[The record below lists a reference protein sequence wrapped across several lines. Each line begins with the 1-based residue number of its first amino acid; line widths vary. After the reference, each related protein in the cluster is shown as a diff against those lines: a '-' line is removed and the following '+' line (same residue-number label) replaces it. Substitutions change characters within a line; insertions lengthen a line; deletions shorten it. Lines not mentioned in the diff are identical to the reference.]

1 MSKDDTVQ
9 TSDLLRPRHV
19 GMPIRRT
26 EDPRLLTG
34 NGEYTADRKP
44 DRALHVAFRRS
55 EQPHAVIVRID
66 TTRAKAAAG
75 VVAVFSAEDVAGDY
89 KPVIPFSRM
98 PNYYATP
105 ITALASK
112 KVRYVGEAVVAVVA
126 EDRYLAEDALE
137 LIDIEYAPLGA
148 VTDPEFAASEQAPLL
163 HEEAATNVLIAREF
177 RKGDVRADLAT
188 AHVRVRD
195 RFQMT
200 RKAPL
205 AMEPR
210 SYSAEFESRR
220 DSITL
225 YTSSN
230 IPGIVRD
237 ALAESLDLPG
247 NRLRVVAPDVGGSF
261 GSKGSLYPE
270 EIFLCVAARKL
281 RRSLKWTADRLED
294 ISSSSQAFAEIID
307 AEMGFDE
314 NGIAIALEADV
325 IGDVGA
331 YSIYPWTC
339 GLEPVQVVSF
349 LPGPYKI
356 RSYRGAVRGVATN
369 KPPTGPYRGV
379 GRPIS
384 TFVTER
390 LMDMGAKA
398 LGIDPLEIRRRNLV
412 RADEFP
418 YRIASGIIWDKTAFV
433 ECLEAAAQAGDYDE
447 LRRQQSA
454 ARAEGRYFGIGLATY
469 AELTGIG
476 SRIAVAPGMPI
487 NTGSETAKI
496 RIDSTGAITAAF
508 GVASH
513 GQGLETTL
521 AQIIADDLGAR
532 FEDIRVVQG
541 DSDGVP
547 MSTGTYAS
555 RSAVLGGGAA
565 KHASQILREKIKK
578 VASHL
583 LEAAA
588 EDIDVSGGRAT
599 VTGTDRAVTFKQI
612 AKAVYSDMKTLPVE
626 ARQELEASYTY
637 DPINGTTACAT
648 HLAAV
653 EVDPT
658 TCFCEDTQICRRGR
672 LRSHH
677 QSDDRGRAGSRR
689 RRAGHWCGALRRDDL
704 RRRRPARQRQP
715 CRLRH
720 TVRCRNS
727 PNRRRPY
734 RKRVRGRRRLPRNG
748 RGRHDRRAGRDR
760 ERDFRRAVGAR
771 HRCFDSTNDSGADFQ
786 AAGESAHSE
795 RKQEMNNLAGRV
807 ALVTG
812 GGRDVG
818 AGISL
823 ALAEAGAT
831 VAVNY
836 NSSKDEAEAVVAEIE
851 KAGGKAKAYQAR
863 HRRSRRCQKH
873 GGERQGR
880 FRGLDI
886 LVNNA
891 GLVLRKRFNDT
902 TPEDWHRQI
911 DTCLYGAI
919 HCCHA
924 AAPLLEAS
932 GRGRIISIMG
942 DSSRVGESGL
952 AIAAA
957 ARAGNIALMKSLARE
972 MGKTGTTANSIALGL
987 IESAHDKS
995 WVEANRDKL
1004 VKAYPIRRLGQ
1015 PSDVAPMVALLAS
1028 DAGSWITGQVISISG
1043 GFSMV

>member
-1 MSKDDTVQ
+1 MSKDDVVQ

-55 EQPHAVIVRID
+55 EQPHATILRID
-66 TTRAKAAAG
+66 TTEALTAPG
-75 VVAVFSAEDVAGDY
+75 VVAVFTADDVAEDY

-112 KVRYVGEAVVAVVA
+112 KVRYVGEAVVAVIA

-148 VTDPEFAASEQAPLL
+148 VTDPEYAASEHAPLL
-163 HEEAATNVLIAREF
+163 HEEAAANVLIAREF
-177 RKGDVRADLAT
+177 RKGDVAADLAV

-195 RFQMT
+195 RFEMT
-200 RKAPL
+200 RKAGL
-205 AMEPR
+205 AIEPR
-210 SYSAEFESRR
+210 SYCAEFESRR

-247 NRLRVVAPDVGGSF
+247 SRLRVVAPDVGGSF

-270 EIFLCVAARKL
+270 EILLCVAAKKL

-294 ISSSSQAFAEIID
+294 ISSSSQAFAEIVD

-384 TFVTER
+384 TFVAER

-412 RADEFP
+412 REDEFP
-418 YRIASGIIWDKTAFV
+418 YRIASGIIWDRAGFI
-433 ECLEAAAQAGDYDE
+433 ECLEAAVQAGEYE
-447 LRRQQSA
+447 KLRGQQRA
-454 ARAEGRYFGIGLATY
+454 VRAEGRYFGIGLASY

-496 RIDSTGAITAAF
+496 SIDSSGAITAAF

-532 FEDIRVVQG
+532 FDDIRVVQG
-541 DSDGVP
+541 DSDAVP

-565 KHASQILREKIKK
+565 KHASLILREKIKK

-588 EDIDVSGGRAT
+588 DDIDVAGGRAT
-599 VTGTDRAVTFKQI
+599 VMGTDRAVSFRQI
-612 AKAVYSDMKTLPVE
+612 AKAVYSDMRTLPVE

-658 TCFCEDTQICRRGR
+658 TCFVKI
-672 LRSHH
+672 HK
-677 QSDDRGRAGSRR
+677 
-689 RRAGHWCGALRRDDL
+689 
-704 RRRRPARQRQP
+704 
-715 CRLRH
+715 
-720 TVRCRNS
+720 
-727 PNRRRPY
+727 Y
-734 RKRVRGRRRLPRNG
+734 
-748 RGRHDRRAGRDR
+748 
-760 ERDFRRAVGAR
+760 
-771 HRCFDSTNDSGADFQ
+771 
-786 AAGESAHSE
+786 
-795 RKQEMNNLAGRV
+795 
-807 ALVTG
+807 
-812 GGRDVG
+812 
-818 AGISL
+818 
-823 ALAEAGAT
+823 
-831 VAVNY
+831 
-836 NSSKDEAEAVVAEIE
+836 VVAED
-851 KAGGKAKAYQAR
+851 
-863 HRRSRRCQKH
+863 C
-873 GGERQGR
+873 
-880 FRGLDI
+880 
-886 LVNNA
+886 
-891 GLVLRKRFNDT
+891 
-902 TPEDWHRQI
+902 
-911 DTCLYGAI
+911 
-919 HCCHA
+919 
-924 AAPLLEAS
+924 
-932 GRGRIISIMG
+932 GRIINPMIVDGQVHGGVAQGIGAALYEEVIYDEDGQLVSASLADYVIPSAVEIPHMDVVHIESCSAVAGGFRGMG
-942 DSSRVGESGL
+942 EGGTIGAPA
-952 AIAAA
+952 AIANA
-957 ARAGNIALMKSLARE
+957 
-972 MGKTGTTANSIALGL
+972 
-987 IESAHDKS
+987 
-995 WVEANRDKL
+995 V
-1004 VKAYPIRRLGQ
+1004 
-1015 PSDVAPMVALLAS
+1015 S
-1028 DAGSWITGQVISISG
+1028 DALSPLDIRVSILPITPERIFGLLEQARMKAKGSRQ
-1043 GFSMV
+1043 

>member
-1 MSKDDTVQ
+1 MSKDDIVR

-34 NGEYTADRKP
+34 NGEFSADRKP

-55 EQPHAVIVRID
+55 ERPHATIVRID
-66 TTRAKAAAG
+66 TTRAKVARG
-75 VVAVFSAEDVAGDY
+75 VVAVFSADDLADDY

-98 PNYYATP
+98 ANYYATP
-105 ITALASK
+105 ILALASK
-112 KVRYVGEAVVAVVA
+112 KVRYVGEAVVAVIA

-148 VTDPEFAASEQAPLL
+148 VTDPERAVSQDAPIL

-177 RKGDVRADLAT
+177 KKGDVRADLAA
-188 AHVRVRD
+188 AHTRVRD
-195 RFQMT
+195 RFEMT
-200 RKAPL
+200 RKAGL
-205 AMEPR
+205 AIEPR

-220 DSITL
+220 ESLTL

-270 EIFLCVAARKL
+270 EILLCVAAKKL

-294 ISSSSQAFAEIID
+294 ISSSSQAFAEIVE

-314 NGIAIALEADV
+314 NGIAVALEADV

-331 YSIYPWTC
+331 YSIYPWTA

-384 TFVTER
+384 TFVAER
-390 LMDMGAKA
+390 LMDMGARA

-418 YRIASGIIWDKTAFV
+418 YRIASGIIWDKTGFV
-433 ECLEAAAQAGDYDE
+433 ECLEAAAQAGDYE
-447 LRRQQSA
+447 NLRKQQSA
-454 ARAEGRYFGIGLATY
+454 ARAEGRYFGIGIATY

-508 GVASH
+508 GVASN

-547 MSTGTYAS
+547 MSTGTNAS

-588 EDIDVSGGRAT
+588 EDIEVSGGIAA
-599 VTGTDRAVTFKQI
+599 VAGTDRAVTFKQI

-626 ARQELEASYTY
+626 ARQELEGSFTY

-658 TCFCEDTQICRRGR
+658 TCFVKI
-672 LRSHH
+672 LK
-677 QSDDRGRAGSRR
+677 
-689 RRAGHWCGALRRDDL
+689 
-704 RRRRPARQRQP
+704 
-715 CRLRH
+715 
-720 TVRCRNS
+720 
-727 PNRRRPY
+727 Y
-734 RKRVRGRRRLPRNG
+734 
-748 RGRHDRRAGRDR
+748 
-760 ERDFRRAVGAR
+760 
-771 HRCFDSTNDSGADFQ
+771 
-786 AAGESAHSE
+786 
-795 RKQEMNNLAGRV
+795 
-807 ALVTG
+807 
-812 GGRDVG
+812 
-818 AGISL
+818 
-823 ALAEAGAT
+823 
-831 VAVNY
+831 
-836 NSSKDEAEAVVAEIE
+836 VVAED
-851 KAGGKAKAYQAR
+851 
-863 HRRSRRCQKH
+863 C
-873 GGERQGR
+873 
-880 FRGLDI
+880 
-886 LVNNA
+886 
-891 GLVLRKRFNDT
+891 
-902 TPEDWHRQI
+902 
-911 DTCLYGAI
+911 
-919 HCCHA
+919 
-924 AAPLLEAS
+924 
-932 GRGRIISIMG
+932 GRIINPMIVDGQVHGGVAQGIGAALYEEMIYDEDGQLVSASLVDYVIPSAVEVPNMDVVHIESESAVAGGFRGMG
-942 DSSRVGESGL
+942 EGGTIGAPA
-952 AIAAA
+952 AIANA
-957 ARAGNIALMKSLARE
+957 ISDALS
-972 MGKTGTTANSIALGL
+972 ALGINVSIL
-987 IESAHDKS
+987 PMTPERLFRLLEKARM
-995 WVEANRDKL
+995 EAK
-1004 VKAYPIRRLGQ
+1004 
-1015 PSDVAPMVALLAS
+1015 
-1028 DAGSWITGQVISISG
+1028 GSQ
-1043 GFSMV
+1043 

>member
-1 MSKDDTVQ
+1 MSKDDVVQ

-55 EQPHAVIVRID
+55 EQPHATILRID
-66 TTRAKAAAG
+66 TTQALTAPG
-75 VVAVFSAEDVAGDY
+75 VVAVFTADDVAEDY

-112 KVRYVGEAVVAVVA
+112 KVRYVGEAVVAVIA

-148 VTDPEFAASEQAPLL
+148 VTDPEYAASEHAPLL

-177 RKGDVRADLAT
+177 KKGDAAADLAA

-195 RFQMT
+195 RFEMT
-200 RKAPL
+200 RKAGL
-205 AMEPR
+205 AIEPR
-210 SYSAEFESRR
+210 SYCAEFESRR

-247 NRLRVVAPDVGGSF
+247 SRLRVVAPDVGGSF

-270 EIFLCVAARKL
+270 EILLCVAAKKL

-294 ISSSSQAFAEIID
+294 ISSSSQAFAEIVD

-390 LMDMGAKA
+390 LMDMGARA

-412 RADEFP
+412 REDEFP
-418 YRIASGIIWDKTAFV
+418 YRIASGIIWDKAGFV
-433 ECLEAAAQAGDYDE
+433 ECLEAAVQAGEYE
-447 LRRQQSA
+447 KLRGQQRA
-454 ARAEGRYFGIGLATY
+454 ARAQGRYFGIGLATY

-532 FEDIRVVQG
+532 FDDIRVVQG
-541 DSDGVP
+541 DSDAVP

-565 KHASQILREKIKK
+565 KHASLILREKIKK

-588 EDIDVSGGRAT
+588 EDIDVAGGRAT
-599 VTGTDRAVTFKQI
+599 VTGTDRAVTFRQI
-612 AKAVYSDMKTLPVE
+612 AKAVYSDMRTLPVE

-653 EVDPT
+653 EVDPI
-658 TCFCEDTQICRRGR
+658 TCFVKI
-672 LRSHH
+672 HK
-677 QSDDRGRAGSRR
+677 
-689 RRAGHWCGALRRDDL
+689 
-704 RRRRPARQRQP
+704 
-715 CRLRH
+715 
-720 TVRCRNS
+720 
-727 PNRRRPY
+727 Y
-734 RKRVRGRRRLPRNG
+734 
-748 RGRHDRRAGRDR
+748 
-760 ERDFRRAVGAR
+760 
-771 HRCFDSTNDSGADFQ
+771 
-786 AAGESAHSE
+786 
-795 RKQEMNNLAGRV
+795 
-807 ALVTG
+807 
-812 GGRDVG
+812 
-818 AGISL
+818 
-823 ALAEAGAT
+823 
-831 VAVNY
+831 
-836 NSSKDEAEAVVAEIE
+836 VVAED
-851 KAGGKAKAYQAR
+851 
-863 HRRSRRCQKH
+863 C
-873 GGERQGR
+873 
-880 FRGLDI
+880 
-886 LVNNA
+886 
-891 GLVLRKRFNDT
+891 
-902 TPEDWHRQI
+902 
-911 DTCLYGAI
+911 
-919 HCCHA
+919 
-924 AAPLLEAS
+924 
-932 GRGRIISIMG
+932 GRIINPMIVDGQVHGGVAQGIGAALYEEVIYDEDGQLVSASLADYVIPSAVEIPHMDVVHIESCSAVAGGFRGMG
-942 DSSRVGESGL
+942 EGGTIGAPA
-952 AIAAA
+952 AIANA
-957 ARAGNIALMKSLARE
+957 I
-972 MGKTGTTANSIALGL
+972 
-987 IESAHDKS
+987 
-995 WVEANRDKL
+995 
-1004 VKAYPIRRLGQ
+1004 
-1015 PSDVAPMVALLAS
+1015 S
-1028 DAGSWITGQVISISG
+1028 DALSPLDIQVSILPITPERIFGLLEQARTKAKGSRQ
-1043 GFSMV
+1043 

>member
-1 MSKDDTVQ
+1 MSKDDTVR

-55 EQPHAVIVRID
+55 EQPHATIVRID
-66 TTRAKAAAG
+66 TAKAKAAPG
-75 VVAVFSAEDVAGDY
+75 VVAVFSADDVADDY

-98 PNYYATP
+98 ANYYATP
-105 ITALASK
+105 ILALASK
-112 KVRYVGEAVVAVVA
+112 KVRYVGEAVVAVIA

-137 LIDIEYAPLGA
+137 LIDIEYAPLVA
-148 VTDPEFAASEQAPLL
+148 VTDPELAAAEGAPLL

-177 RKGDVRADLAT
+177 KKGDIRSDLAT

-195 RFQMT
+195 RFEMT
-200 RKAPL
+200 RKTPL
-205 AMEPR
+205 AIEPR

-230 IPGIVRD
+230 VPGIVRD

-247 NRLRVVAPDVGGSF
+247 NRLRVIAPDVGGSF

-270 EIFLCVAARKL
+270 EILLCVSAKKL

-294 ISSSSQAFAEIID
+294 ISSSSQAFAEIVD

-418 YRIASGIIWDKTAFV
+418 YRIASGIIWDKTGFV
-433 ECLEAAAQAGDYDE
+433 ECLEAAAQTGDYE
-447 LRRQQSA
+447 KLRTQQRA
-454 ARAEGRYFGIGLATY
+454 ARAEGRYFGIGLSTY
-469 AELTGIG
+469 SELTGIG
-476 SRIAVAPGMPI
+476 SRISAAPGMPI

-508 GVASH
+508 GIASH

-532 FEDIRVVQG
+532 FEDIRVIQG
-541 DSDGVP
+541 DSDAVP

-565 KHASQILREKIKK
+565 KYASQILGVKIKK

-583 LEAAA
+583 LEASAD
-588 EDIDVSGGRAT
+588 DIDVVGGRAT

-612 AKAVYSDMKTLPVE
+612 AKAVYSDMRTLPVD
-626 ARQELEASYTY
+626 ARQELEGSYTY

-658 TCFCEDTQICRRGR
+658 TCFVKI
-672 LRSHH
+672 
-677 QSDDRGRAGSRR
+677 
-689 RRAGHWCGALRRDDL
+689 
-704 RRRRPARQRQP
+704 
-715 CRLRH
+715 
-720 TVRCRNS
+720 
-727 PNRRRPY
+727 
-734 RKRVRGRRRLPRNG
+734 
-748 RGRHDRRAGRDR
+748 
-760 ERDFRRAVGAR
+760 
-771 HRCFDSTNDSGADFQ
+771 HR
-786 AAGESAHSE
+786 
-795 RKQEMNNLAGRV
+795 
-807 ALVTG
+807 
-812 GGRDVG
+812 
-818 AGISL
+818 
-823 ALAEAGAT
+823 
-831 VAVNY
+831 Y
-836 NSSKDEAEAVVAEIE
+836 VVAED
-851 KAGGKAKAYQAR
+851 
-863 HRRSRRCQKH
+863 C
-873 GGERQGR
+873 
-880 FRGLDI
+880 
-886 LVNNA
+886 
-891 GLVLRKRFNDT
+891 
-902 TPEDWHRQI
+902 
-911 DTCLYGAI
+911 
-919 HCCHA
+919 
-924 AAPLLEAS
+924 
-932 GRGRIISIMG
+932 GRIINPMIVDGQVHGGVAQGIGAALYEEMIYDEDGQLVSASLVDYVIPSAVEIPHIDVVHIESESAVAGGFRGMG
-942 DSSRVGESGL
+942 EGGTIGAPA
-952 AIAAA
+952 AIANA
-957 ARAGNIALMKSLARE
+957 IAD
-972 MGKTGTTANSIALGL
+972 AL
-987 IESAHDKS
+987 SALDIK
-995 WVEANRDKL
+995 
-1004 VKAYPIRRLGQ
+1004 
-1015 PSDVAPMVALLAS
+1015 
-1028 DAGSWITGQVISISG
+1028 ISILPMTPERIFRLLEKARG
-1043 GFSMV
+1043 DRKGK

>member
-1 MSKDDTVQ
+1 MSKDDVVQ

-34 NGEYTADRKP
+34 NGEFTADRKP

-55 EQPHAVIVRID
+55 EQPHATILRID
-66 TTRAKAAAG
+66 ATGALTAPG
-75 VVAVFSAEDVAGDY
+75 VVAVFTADDVAEDY

-105 ITALASK
+105 IRALASK
-112 KVRYVGEAVVAVVA
+112 KVRYVGEAVVAVIA

-148 VTDPEFAASEQAPLL
+148 VTDPEYAASENAPRL

-177 RKGDVRADLAT
+177 KTGDAAADLAA

-195 RFQMT
+195 RFEMT
-200 RKAPL
+200 RKAGL
-205 AMEPR
+205 AIEPR
-210 SYSAEFESRR
+210 SYCAEFESRR

-247 NRLRVVAPDVGGSF
+247 SRLRVVAPDVGGSF

-270 EIFLCVAARKL
+270 EILLCVAAKKL

-294 ISSSSQAFAEIID
+294 ISSSSQAFAEIVD

-314 NGIAIALEADV
+314 NGMAIALEADV

-384 TFVTER
+384 TFVAER

-412 RADEFP
+412 REDEFP
-418 YRIASGIIWDKTAFV
+418 YRIASGIIWDKAGFV
-433 ECLEAAAQAGDYDE
+433 ECLEAAVQAGEYE
-447 LRRQQSA
+447 MLRKQQSA
-454 ARAEGRYFGIGLATY
+454 ARAGGRYFGIGLASY

-496 RIDSTGAITAAF
+496 SIDSTGAIMAAF

-532 FEDIRVVQG
+532 FDDIRIVQG
-541 DSDGVP
+541 DSDAVP

-565 KHASQILREKIKK
+565 KHASLILREKIKK

-588 EDIDVSGGRAT
+588 EDIDVAGGRAT
-599 VTGTDRAVTFKQI
+599 VTGTDRAVTFRQI
-612 AKAVYSDMKTLPVE
+612 AKAVYSDMRTLPVE

-658 TCFCEDTQICRRGR
+658 TCFVKI
-672 LRSHH
+672 HK
-677 QSDDRGRAGSRR
+677 
-689 RRAGHWCGALRRDDL
+689 
-704 RRRRPARQRQP
+704 
-715 CRLRH
+715 
-720 TVRCRNS
+720 
-727 PNRRRPY
+727 Y
-734 RKRVRGRRRLPRNG
+734 
-748 RGRHDRRAGRDR
+748 
-760 ERDFRRAVGAR
+760 
-771 HRCFDSTNDSGADFQ
+771 
-786 AAGESAHSE
+786 
-795 RKQEMNNLAGRV
+795 
-807 ALVTG
+807 
-812 GGRDVG
+812 
-818 AGISL
+818 
-823 ALAEAGAT
+823 
-831 VAVNY
+831 
-836 NSSKDEAEAVVAEIE
+836 VVAED
-851 KAGGKAKAYQAR
+851 
-863 HRRSRRCQKH
+863 C
-873 GGERQGR
+873 
-880 FRGLDI
+880 
-886 LVNNA
+886 
-891 GLVLRKRFNDT
+891 
-902 TPEDWHRQI
+902 
-911 DTCLYGAI
+911 
-919 HCCHA
+919 
-924 AAPLLEAS
+924 
-932 GRGRIISIMG
+932 GRIINPMIVDGQVHGGVAQGIGAALYEEVIYDEDGQLVSASLADYVIPSAVEIPHMDVVHIESCSAAAGGFRGMG
-942 DSSRVGESGL
+942 EGGTIGAPA
-952 AIAAA
+952 AIANA
-957 ARAGNIALMKSLARE
+957 
-972 MGKTGTTANSIALGL
+972 
-987 IESAHDKS
+987 
-995 WVEANRDKL
+995 V
-1004 VKAYPIRRLGQ
+1004 
-1015 PSDVAPMVALLAS
+1015 S
-1028 DAGSWITGQVISISG
+1028 DALSPLDINVSILPITPERIFGLLEQVRMKAKGSRQ
-1043 GFSMV
+1043 

>member
-1 MSKDDTVQ
+1 MSKDDVVQ

-55 EQPHAVIVRID
+55 EQPHADIVRVD
-66 TTRAKAAAG
+66 ATKARAAPG
-75 VVAVFSAEDVAGDY
+75 VVAVFTADDVAADY

-105 ITALASK
+105 IAALASK

-126 EDRYLAEDALE
+126 EDRYLAEDAVE
-137 LIDIEYAPLGA
+137 LIDIEYALLGA
-148 VTDPEFAASEQAPLL
+148 VSDPEFAVSRDAPLL

-177 RKGDVRADLAT
+177 RKEDAAADLAA

-195 RFQMT
+195 RFEMT

-205 AMEPR
+205 AIEPR
-210 SYSAEFESRR
+210 SYCAEFESRR

-247 NRLRVVAPDVGGSF
+247 SRLRVVAPDVGGSF

-270 EIFLCVAARKL
+270 EILLCVAAKKL

-294 ISSSSQAFAEIID
+294 ISSSSQAFAEIVD

-314 NGIAIALEADV
+314 NGIAVALEADV

-379 GRPIS
+379 GRPVS
-384 TFVTER
+384 TFVAER

-418 YRIASGIIWDKTAFV
+418 YRIASGIIWDRTGFV
-433 ECLEAAAQAGDYDE
+433 ECLEAAVQAGEYE
-447 LRRQQSA
+447 KLRKQQSA

-532 FEDIRVVQG
+532 FGDIRVVQG
-541 DSDGVP
+541 DSDAVP

-565 KHASQILREKIKK
+565 KHASRILQEKIKK

-588 EDIDVSGGRAT
+588 DDIDVADGLAT
-599 VTGTDRAVTFKQI
+599 VTGTDRVVTFKQI

-648 HLAAV
+648 HLVAV

-658 TCFCEDTQICRRGR
+658 TCFVKI
-672 LRSHH
+672 LR
-677 QSDDRGRAGSRR
+677 
-689 RRAGHWCGALRRDDL
+689 
-704 RRRRPARQRQP
+704 
-715 CRLRH
+715 
-720 TVRCRNS
+720 
-727 PNRRRPY
+727 Y
-734 RKRVRGRRRLPRNG
+734 
-748 RGRHDRRAGRDR
+748 
-760 ERDFRRAVGAR
+760 
-771 HRCFDSTNDSGADFQ
+771 
-786 AAGESAHSE
+786 
-795 RKQEMNNLAGRV
+795 
-807 ALVTG
+807 
-812 GGRDVG
+812 
-818 AGISL
+818 
-823 ALAEAGAT
+823 
-831 VAVNY
+831 
-836 NSSKDEAEAVVAEIE
+836 VVAED
-851 KAGGKAKAYQAR
+851 
-863 HRRSRRCQKH
+863 C
-873 GGERQGR
+873 
-880 FRGLDI
+880 
-886 LVNNA
+886 
-891 GLVLRKRFNDT
+891 
-902 TPEDWHRQI
+902 
-911 DTCLYGAI
+911 
-919 HCCHA
+919 
-924 AAPLLEAS
+924 
-932 GRGRIISIMG
+932 GRIINPMIVDGQVHGGVAQGIGAALYEEMIYDEDGQLVSASLADYVIPSAVEIPHIDVVHIESCSAVAGGFRGMG
-942 DSSRVGESGL
+942 EGGTIGAPA
-952 AIAAA
+952 AIANA
-957 ARAGNIALMKSLARE
+957 
-972 MGKTGTTANSIALGL
+972 
-987 IESAHDKS
+987 
-995 WVEANRDKL
+995 V
-1004 VKAYPIRRLGQ
+1004 
-1015 PSDVAPMVALLAS
+1015 S
-1028 DAGSWITGQVISISG
+1028 DALSALDINVSILPITPERMFRLLEKARTKAKGSQQ
-1043 GFSMV
+1043 

>member
-1 MSKDDTVQ
+1 MSKDDVVQ

-55 EQPHAVIVRID
+55 EQPHATILRID
-66 TTRAKAAAG
+66 TTQALTAPG
-75 VVAVFSAEDVAGDY
+75 VVAVFTADDVAEDY

-112 KVRYVGEAVVAVVA
+112 KVRYVGEAVVAVIA

-148 VTDPEFAASEQAPLL
+148 VTDPEYAASEHAPLL

-177 RKGDVRADLAT
+177 KKGDAAADLAA

-195 RFQMT
+195 RFEMT
-200 RKAPL
+200 RKAGL
-205 AMEPR
+205 AIEPR
-210 SYSAEFESRR
+210 SYCAEFESRR

-247 NRLRVVAPDVGGSF
+247 SRLRVVAPDVGGSF

-270 EIFLCVAARKL
+270 EILLCVAAKKL

-294 ISSSSQAFAEIID
+294 ISSSSQAFAEIVD

-390 LMDMGAKA
+390 LMDMGARA

-412 RADEFP
+412 REDEFP
-418 YRIASGIIWDKTAFV
+418 YRIASGIIWDKAGFV
-433 ECLEAAAQAGDYDE
+433 ECLEAAVQAGEYE
-447 LRRQQSA
+447 KLRGQQRA

-532 FEDIRVVQG
+532 FDDIRVVQG
-541 DSDGVP
+541 DSDAVP

-565 KHASQILREKIKK
+565 KHASLILREKIKK

-588 EDIDVSGGRAT
+588 DDIDVAGGRAT
-599 VTGTDRAVTFKQI
+599 VTGTDRAVTFRQI
-612 AKAVYSDMKTLPVE
+612 AKAVYSDMRTLPVE

-653 EVDPT
+653 EVDPI
-658 TCFCEDTQICRRGR
+658 TCFVKI
-672 LRSHH
+672 HK
-677 QSDDRGRAGSRR
+677 
-689 RRAGHWCGALRRDDL
+689 
-704 RRRRPARQRQP
+704 
-715 CRLRH
+715 
-720 TVRCRNS
+720 
-727 PNRRRPY
+727 Y
-734 RKRVRGRRRLPRNG
+734 
-748 RGRHDRRAGRDR
+748 
-760 ERDFRRAVGAR
+760 
-771 HRCFDSTNDSGADFQ
+771 
-786 AAGESAHSE
+786 
-795 RKQEMNNLAGRV
+795 
-807 ALVTG
+807 
-812 GGRDVG
+812 
-818 AGISL
+818 
-823 ALAEAGAT
+823 
-831 VAVNY
+831 
-836 NSSKDEAEAVVAEIE
+836 VVAED
-851 KAGGKAKAYQAR
+851 
-863 HRRSRRCQKH
+863 C
-873 GGERQGR
+873 
-880 FRGLDI
+880 
-886 LVNNA
+886 
-891 GLVLRKRFNDT
+891 
-902 TPEDWHRQI
+902 
-911 DTCLYGAI
+911 
-919 HCCHA
+919 
-924 AAPLLEAS
+924 
-932 GRGRIISIMG
+932 GRIINPMIVDGQVHGGVAQGIGAALYEEVIYDEDGQLVSASLADYVIPSAVEIPHMDVVHIESCSAVAGGFRGMG
-942 DSSRVGESGL
+942 EGGTIGAPA
-952 AIAAA
+952 AIANA
-957 ARAGNIALMKSLARE
+957 
-972 MGKTGTTANSIALGL
+972 
-987 IESAHDKS
+987 
-995 WVEANRDKL
+995 V
-1004 VKAYPIRRLGQ
+1004 
-1015 PSDVAPMVALLAS
+1015 S
-1028 DAGSWITGQVISISG
+1028 DALSALDIQVSILPITPERIFGLLEQARTKAKGSRQ
-1043 GFSMV
+1043 

>member
-1 MSKDDTVQ
+1 MSKDDVVR

-34 NGEYTADRKP
+34 NGEYAADRKP

-55 EQPHAVIVRID
+55 EQPHARILRID
-66 TTRAKAAAG
+66 ATQALTAPG
-75 VVAVFSAEDVAGDY
+75 VVAVFTADDVAENY

-112 KVRYVGEAVVAVVA
+112 KVRYVGEAVVAVIA

-137 LIDIEYAPLGA
+137 LIDIAYAPLGA
-148 VTDPEFAASEQAPLL
+148 VTDPEYAASENAPLL

-177 RKGDVRADLAT
+177 KKGDAAADIAA
-188 AHVRVRD
+188 AHVRVRA
-195 RFQMT
+195 RFEMT
-200 RKAPL
+200 RKAGL
-205 AMEPR
+205 AIEPR
-210 SYSAEFESRR
+210 SYCAEFESRR

-247 NRLRVVAPDVGGSF
+247 SRLRVVAPDVGGSF

-270 EIFLCVAARKL
+270 EILLCVAAKKL

-294 ISSSSQAFAEIID
+294 ISSSSQAFAEIVD
-307 AEMGFDE
+307 AEMGFDQ
-314 NGIAIALEADV
+314 NGIAVALEANV

-384 TFVTER
+384 TFVAER
-390 LMDMGAKA
+390 LMDMGARA
-398 LGIDPLEIRRRNLV
+398 LGIDPLEIRQRNLV
-412 RADEFP
+412 REDEFP
-418 YRIASGIIWDKTAFV
+418 YRIASGIIWDKAGFV
-433 ECLEAAAQAGDYDE
+433 ECLEAAVQAGDYE
-447 LRRQQSA
+447 KLRSQQRA
-454 ARAEGRYFGIGLATY
+454 ARAQGRYFGIGLASY

-496 RIDSTGAITAAF
+496 RIDSTGSITAAF

-532 FEDIRVVQG
+532 FDDIRVVQG
-541 DSDGVP
+541 DSDAVP

-565 KHASQILREKIKK
+565 KHASLILREKIKK

-588 EDIDVSGGRAT
+588 GDIDVAGGRAT
-599 VTGTDRAVTFKQI
+599 VTGTDRAVTFRQI
-612 AKAVYSDMKTLPVE
+612 AKAVYSDMRTLPVE

-658 TCFCEDTQICRRGR
+658 TCFVKI
-672 LRSHH
+672 HK
-677 QSDDRGRAGSRR
+677 
-689 RRAGHWCGALRRDDL
+689 
-704 RRRRPARQRQP
+704 
-715 CRLRH
+715 
-720 TVRCRNS
+720 
-727 PNRRRPY
+727 Y
-734 RKRVRGRRRLPRNG
+734 
-748 RGRHDRRAGRDR
+748 
-760 ERDFRRAVGAR
+760 
-771 HRCFDSTNDSGADFQ
+771 
-786 AAGESAHSE
+786 
-795 RKQEMNNLAGRV
+795 
-807 ALVTG
+807 
-812 GGRDVG
+812 
-818 AGISL
+818 
-823 ALAEAGAT
+823 
-831 VAVNY
+831 
-836 NSSKDEAEAVVAEIE
+836 VVAED
-851 KAGGKAKAYQAR
+851 
-863 HRRSRRCQKH
+863 C
-873 GGERQGR
+873 
-880 FRGLDI
+880 
-886 LVNNA
+886 
-891 GLVLRKRFNDT
+891 
-902 TPEDWHRQI
+902 
-911 DTCLYGAI
+911 
-919 HCCHA
+919 
-924 AAPLLEAS
+924 
-932 GRGRIISIMG
+932 GRIINPMIVDGQVHGGVAQGIGAALYEEVIYDVDGQLVSASLADYVIPSAVEIPHMDVVHIESCSAVAGGFRGMG
-942 DSSRVGESGL
+942 EGGTIGAPA
-952 AIAAA
+952 AIANA
-957 ARAGNIALMKSLARE
+957 
-972 MGKTGTTANSIALGL
+972 
-987 IESAHDKS
+987 
-995 WVEANRDKL
+995 V
-1004 VKAYPIRRLGQ
+1004 
-1015 PSDVAPMVALLAS
+1015 S
-1028 DAGSWITGQVISISG
+1028 DALSPLDIQVSILPITPERIFGLLEQARTKAKGSRQ
-1043 GFSMV
+1043 

>member
-1 MSKDDTVQ
+1 MSKDDVVQ

-55 EQPHAVIVRID
+55 EQPHATILRID
-66 TTRAKAAAG
+66 ATQALTAPG
-75 VVAVFSAEDVAGDY
+75 VVAVFTADDVAEGY

-105 ITALASK
+105 IRALASK
-112 KVRYVGEAVVAVVA
+112 KVRYVGEAVVAVIA

-148 VTDPEFAASEQAPLL
+148 VTDPEYAASEDAPLL

-177 RKGDVRADLAT
+177 KKGDAAADLAA
-188 AHVRVRD
+188 AHVRVHD
-195 RFQMT
+195 RFEMT
-200 RKAPL
+200 RKAGL
-205 AMEPR
+205 AIEPR
-210 SYSAEFESRR
+210 SYCAEFQSRR

-247 NRLRVVAPDVGGSF
+247 SRLRVVAPDVGGSF

-270 EIFLCVAARKL
+270 EILLCVAAKKL

-294 ISSSSQAFAEIID
+294 ITSSSQAFAEIVD

-384 TFVTER
+384 TFVAER

-412 RADEFP
+412 REDEFP
-418 YRIASGIIWDKTAFV
+418 YRIASGIIWDKAGFV
-433 ECLEAAAQAGDYDE
+433 ECLEAAVQAGEYE
-447 LRRQQSA
+447 KLRGQQRA
-454 ARAEGRYFGIGLATY
+454 ARAEGRYFGIGLASY

-532 FEDIRVVQG
+532 FDDIRVVQG
-541 DSDGVP
+541 DSDAVP

-565 KHASQILREKIKK
+565 KHASLILREKIKK

-588 EDIDVSGGRAT
+588 DDIDVAGGRAT
-599 VTGTDRAVTFKQI
+599 VTGTDRAVSFRQI
-612 AKAVYSDMKTLPVE
+612 AKAVYSDMRTLPVE

-653 EVDPT
+653 EVDPS
-658 TCFCEDTQICRRGR
+658 TCFVKI
-672 LRSHH
+672 HK
-677 QSDDRGRAGSRR
+677 
-689 RRAGHWCGALRRDDL
+689 
-704 RRRRPARQRQP
+704 
-715 CRLRH
+715 
-720 TVRCRNS
+720 
-727 PNRRRPY
+727 Y
-734 RKRVRGRRRLPRNG
+734 
-748 RGRHDRRAGRDR
+748 
-760 ERDFRRAVGAR
+760 
-771 HRCFDSTNDSGADFQ
+771 
-786 AAGESAHSE
+786 
-795 RKQEMNNLAGRV
+795 
-807 ALVTG
+807 
-812 GGRDVG
+812 
-818 AGISL
+818 
-823 ALAEAGAT
+823 
-831 VAVNY
+831 
-836 NSSKDEAEAVVAEIE
+836 VVAED
-851 KAGGKAKAYQAR
+851 
-863 HRRSRRCQKH
+863 C
-873 GGERQGR
+873 
-880 FRGLDI
+880 
-886 LVNNA
+886 
-891 GLVLRKRFNDT
+891 
-902 TPEDWHRQI
+902 
-911 DTCLYGAI
+911 
-919 HCCHA
+919 
-924 AAPLLEAS
+924 
-932 GRGRIISIMG
+932 GRIINPMIVDGQVHGGVAQGIGAALYEELIYDEDGQLVSASLVDYVIPSAVEIPHMEVVHIESCSAVAGGFRGMG
-942 DSSRVGESGL
+942 EGGTIGAPA
-952 AIAAA
+952 AIANA
-957 ARAGNIALMKSLARE
+957 
-972 MGKTGTTANSIALGL
+972 
-987 IESAHDKS
+987 
-995 WVEANRDKL
+995 V
-1004 VKAYPIRRLGQ
+1004 
-1015 PSDVAPMVALLAS
+1015 S
-1028 DAGSWITGQVISISG
+1028 DALSPLDINVSILPVTPERIFGLLEQARTKGSRQ
-1043 GFSMV
+1043 

>member
-1 MSKDDTVQ
+1 MSKDDVVQ

-55 EQPHAVIVRID
+55 EQPHADIVRVD
-66 TTRAKAAAG
+66 ATKARAAPG
-75 VVAVFSAEDVAGDY
+75 VVAVFTADDVAAEY

-126 EDRYLAEDALE
+126 EDRYLAEDAVE
-137 LIDIEYAPLGA
+137 LIDIEYALLGA
-148 VTDPEFAASEQAPLL
+148 VSDPEFAVSRDAPLL

-177 RKGDVRADLAT
+177 RKGDAAADLAA

-195 RFQMT
+195 RFEMT

-205 AMEPR
+205 AIEPR
-210 SYSAEFESRR
+210 SYCAEFESRR

-247 NRLRVVAPDVGGSF
+247 SRLRVVAPDVGGSF

-270 EIFLCVAARKL
+270 EILLCVAAKKL

-294 ISSSSQAFAEIID
+294 ISSSSQAFAEIVD

-314 NGIAIALEADV
+314 NGIAVALEADV

-379 GRPIS
+379 GRPVS
-384 TFVTER
+384 TFVAER

-418 YRIASGIIWDKTAFV
+418 YRIASGIIWDRTGFV
-433 ECLEAAAQAGDYDE
+433 ECLEAAVQAGEYEE
-447 LRRQQSA
+447 LRKQQSA

-532 FEDIRVVQG
+532 FGDIRVVQG
-541 DSDGVP
+541 DSDAVP

-565 KHASQILREKIKK
+565 KHASRILQEKIKK

-588 EDIDVSGGRAT
+588 DDIDVADGLAT

-648 HLAAV
+648 HLVAV

-658 TCFCEDTQICRRGR
+658 TCFVKI
-672 LRSHH
+672 LR
-677 QSDDRGRAGSRR
+677 
-689 RRAGHWCGALRRDDL
+689 
-704 RRRRPARQRQP
+704 
-715 CRLRH
+715 
-720 TVRCRNS
+720 
-727 PNRRRPY
+727 Y
-734 RKRVRGRRRLPRNG
+734 
-748 RGRHDRRAGRDR
+748 
-760 ERDFRRAVGAR
+760 
-771 HRCFDSTNDSGADFQ
+771 
-786 AAGESAHSE
+786 
-795 RKQEMNNLAGRV
+795 
-807 ALVTG
+807 
-812 GGRDVG
+812 
-818 AGISL
+818 
-823 ALAEAGAT
+823 
-831 VAVNY
+831 
-836 NSSKDEAEAVVAEIE
+836 VVAED
-851 KAGGKAKAYQAR
+851 
-863 HRRSRRCQKH
+863 C
-873 GGERQGR
+873 
-880 FRGLDI
+880 
-886 LVNNA
+886 
-891 GLVLRKRFNDT
+891 
-902 TPEDWHRQI
+902 
-911 DTCLYGAI
+911 
-919 HCCHA
+919 
-924 AAPLLEAS
+924 
-932 GRGRIISIMG
+932 GRIINPMIVDGQVHGGVAQGIGAALYEEMIYDEDGQLVSASLADYVIPSAVEIPHIDVVHIESCSAVAGGFRGMG
-942 DSSRVGESGL
+942 EGGTIGAPA
-952 AIAAA
+952 AIANA
-957 ARAGNIALMKSLARE
+957 
-972 MGKTGTTANSIALGL
+972 
-987 IESAHDKS
+987 
-995 WVEANRDKL
+995 V
-1004 VKAYPIRRLGQ
+1004 
-1015 PSDVAPMVALLAS
+1015 S
-1028 DAGSWITGQVISISG
+1028 DALSALDINVSILPITPERIFRLLERARMKAKGSQQ
-1043 GFSMV
+1043 

>member
-1 MSKDDTVQ
+1 MSKDDRVQ

-55 EQPHAVIVRID
+55 EQPHATIVRID
-66 TTRAKAAAG
+66 TAKAKVAPG
-75 VVAVFSAEDVAGDY
+75 VVAVFSAADLADDCR
-89 KPVIPFSRM
+89 PVIPVSRM
-98 PNYYATP
+98 ANYYATP
-105 ITALASK
+105 ILALASK
-112 KVRYVGEAVVAVVA
+112 KVRYVGEAVVAVIA

-137 LIDIEYAPLGA
+137 LIEIEYAPLGA
-148 VTDPEFAASEQAPLL
+148 VTDPECAVSPEAPLL
-163 HEEAATNVLIAREF
+163 HDEAATNVLIAREF
-177 RKGDVRADLAT
+177 KKGDVAADLAA

-195 RFQMT
+195 RFRMT

-205 AMEPR
+205 AIEPR
-210 SYSAEFESRR
+210 SCCAEFESRR
-220 DSITL
+220 EAITL

-270 EIFLCVAARKL
+270 EILLCVAAKKL
-281 RRSLKWTADRLED
+281 RRSVKWTADRLED
-294 ISSSSQAFAEIID
+294 ISSSSQAFDEIID

-356 RSYRGAVRGVATN
+356 RSYRGSVRGVATN

-384 TFVTER
+384 AFVTER

-418 YRIASGIIWDKTAFV
+418 YRIASGIIWDKTGFV
-433 ECLEAAAQAGDYDE
+433 ECLEAAAQAGHYDN
-447 LRRQQSA
+447 LRRQQRA
-454 ARAEGRYFGIGLATY
+454 ARAEGRWFGIGLASY

-476 SRIAVAPGMPI
+476 SRIPVAPGMPI

-496 RIDSTGAITAAF
+496 RLDSTGSITAAF

-541 DSDGVP
+541 DSDAVP

-583 LEAAA
+583 LEASA
-588 EDIDVSGGRAT
+588 EDIEVSDGRAS

-612 AKAVYSDMKTLPVE
+612 AKAVYSDMRTLPVE
-626 ARQELEASYTY
+626 ARQELEGSFTY
-637 DPINGTTACAT
+637 DPINGTTAGAT
-648 HLAAV
+648 HLVAV
-653 EVDPT
+653 EVDPV
-658 TCFCEDTQICRRGR
+658 TCFVKI
-672 LRSHH
+672 LK
-677 QSDDRGRAGSRR
+677 
-689 RRAGHWCGALRRDDL
+689 
-704 RRRRPARQRQP
+704 
-715 CRLRH
+715 
-720 TVRCRNS
+720 
-727 PNRRRPY
+727 Y
-734 RKRVRGRRRLPRNG
+734 
-748 RGRHDRRAGRDR
+748 
-760 ERDFRRAVGAR
+760 
-771 HRCFDSTNDSGADFQ
+771 
-786 AAGESAHSE
+786 
-795 RKQEMNNLAGRV
+795 
-807 ALVTG
+807 
-812 GGRDVG
+812 
-818 AGISL
+818 I
-823 ALAEAGAT
+823 
-831 VAVNY
+831 
-836 NSSKDEAEAVVAEIE
+836 VAED
-851 KAGGKAKAYQAR
+851 
-863 HRRSRRCQKH
+863 C
-873 GGERQGR
+873 
-880 FRGLDI
+880 
-886 LVNNA
+886 
-891 GLVLRKRFNDT
+891 
-902 TPEDWHRQI
+902 
-911 DTCLYGAI
+911 
-919 HCCHA
+919 
-924 AAPLLEAS
+924 
-932 GRGRIISIMG
+932 GRIINPMIVDG
-942 DSSRVGESGL
+942 QVHGGV
-952 AIAAA
+952 AQGIGAALYEELIYDEDGRLVSA
-957 ARAGNIALMKSLARE
+957 SLADYVIPSAVE
-972 MGKTGTTANSIALGL
+972 IPHIEVVH
-987 IESAHDKS
+987 IESAS
-995 WVEANRDKL
+995 A
-1004 VKAYPIRRLGQ
+1004 
-1015 PSDVAPMVALLAS
+1015 VA
-1028 DAGSWITGQVISISG
+1028 G
-1043 GFSMV
+1043 GFRGMGEGGTIGAPAAIANAIADALSPLDIDISTLPMTPERLFRLLEQARIKLKGSQS